1 MSQLIRVI
9 FADDHPVVRRG
20 LAAMIDIEDDIEVVG
35 VAKNGEE
42 ALKLVHAQQPDIV
55 LMDLQMPIMDGVEAT
70 KRIRRTAPHIPVL
83 ILTTFDDEEYIY
95 DGIAAGARGYLLK
108 DADPDQLIDAIRAA
122 SRGESLLDPVVA
134 ARVLDRFYYI
144 YEYHEHAIYAPTT
157 TRTGSPTHF
166 SAQTHPSRTR
176 SPSFDG
182 KRATQQS
189 HRQKTRHQR
198 THRESA
204 CGQHIQQA
212 ECEQSYRSRGGGDAS
227 GVVVGLKGGIL
238 TKQEKSHPQTWVR
251 ACGVTFS
258 ADF

>member
-9 FADDHPVVRRG
+9 LADDHPVVRRG

-70 KRIRRTAPHIPVL
+70 KQIRAQFPHIPVL

-134 ARVLDRFYYI
+134 ARVLDRFYYMSTQST
-144 YEYHEHAIYAPTT
+144 PTT
-157 TRTGSPTHF
+157 PPPAPKPKAPPQPFFLPKLTPREQEVLALMARGRRNKAIAKALVITERTVKVHVGNIFNKLNVSN
-166 SAQTHPSRTR
+166 RTE
-176 SPSFDG
+176 
-182 KRATQQS
+182 AVAVAMQS
-189 HRQKTRHQR
+189 
-198 THRESA
+198 
-204 CGQHIQQA
+204 
-212 ECEQSYRSRGGGDAS
+212 
-227 GVVVGLKGGIL
+227 GLL
-238 TKQEKSHPQTWVR
+238 
-251 ACGVTFS
+251 
-258 ADF
+258 

>member
-9 FADDHPVVRRG
+9 LADDHPVVRRG
-20 LAAMIDIEDDIEVVG
+20 MAAMIDIEDDIEVVG

-134 ARVLDRFYYI
+134 ARVLDRFYYMSTMSTQSTPEAEPKASPQPI
-144 YEYHEHAIYAPTT
+144 FLPKLTPREQEVLALMAKGQRNKAIAKRLVITE
-157 TRTGSPTHF
+157 RTVKVHVGNIFNKLNVSN
-166 SAQTHPSRTR
+166 RTEAVAVAM
-176 SPSFDG
+176 
-182 KRATQQS
+182 RA
-189 HRQKTRHQR
+189 
-198 THRESA
+198 
-204 CGQHIQQA
+204 
-212 ECEQSYRSRGGGDAS
+212 
-227 GVVVGLKGGIL
+227 GLL
-238 TKQEKSHPQTWVR
+238 
-251 ACGVTFS
+251 
-258 ADF
+258 